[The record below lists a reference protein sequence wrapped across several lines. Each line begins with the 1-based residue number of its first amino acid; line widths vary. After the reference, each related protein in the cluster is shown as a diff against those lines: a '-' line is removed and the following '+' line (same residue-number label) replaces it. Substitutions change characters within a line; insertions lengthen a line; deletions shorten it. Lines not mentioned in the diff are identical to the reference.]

1 MSVERLNA
9 VFSGRVQGVGFR
21 YTVDAHAR
29 FLHLKGWVRNNGNRT
44 VELLAEGE
52 REKLED
58 LLGRVQKE
66 MGYYISDTKISYGP
80 ATGQFSRFEIKFT

>member
-9 VFSGRVQGVGFR
+9 KFTGRVQGVGFR
-21 YTVDAHAR
+21 YTVEAHAR
-29 FLHLKGWVRNNGNRT
+29 FLHLKGWVRNNGDRT
-44 VELLAEGE
+44 VEIVAEGE

-58 LLGRVQKE
+58 LLNRVKKE
-66 MGYYISDTKISYGP
+66 MGFYISETKVNYGP